1 MMGHMLKRQ
10 RYLRTGLMCTT
21 FNARATQN
29 KGLSMTM
36 YIILLSETYL
46 DILGILKDQTCRTL
60 YVLCVTCPIQ
70 IYEKVVK
77 AFWLLKFQL

>member
-1 MMGHMLKRQ
+1 MMGHMLKCQ
-10 RYLRTGLMCTT
+10 QYLCTGLMCTT

-29 KGLSMTM
+29 KGLSMKM

-46 DILGILKDQTCRTL
+46 DILGILKDQTCWTL
-60 YVLCVTCPIQ
+60 YALWVTCPIQ
-70 IYEKVVK
+70 IYEVVK